1 MKMDFVILAGGE
13 GKRFVDEGCGLPKPL
28 IPIMGKPMIG
38 RLIGMLMESGAGS
51 IHVGAN
57 ARMDPLI
64 EYLDHTRK
72 QGLPIEIHPIVTDN
86 SYKTLKLAS
95 EGLDGKFVALTCDA
109 IFPKDEFAGYVR
121 SVESSPADV
130 ALMGLT
136 RFVEDGSPLYAKL
149 SDGEIVDYRYGG
161 KPFGED
167 LIVSAGIYGLSG
179 EIMNAVS
186 EFACEPQSLND
197 FQREL
202 ALDCDVKLLPYEFS
216 IAFDVDNKRDL
227 AHAED
232 FLKRV

>member
-1 MKMDFVILAGGE
+1 MDFVILAGGE

-64 EYLDHTRK
+64 EYLDHMRK

-109 IFPKDEFAGYVR
+109 IFPRDEFARYVR

-161 KPFGED
+161 KPFCED

>member
-1 MKMDFVILAGGE
+1 MDFVILAGGE

-64 EYLDHTRK
+64 EYLDHMRK

-161 KPFGED
+161 KPFCED